1 MKALLCNAV
10 GSIDAAVVGEVPE
23 PTLRMREVLVRIHA
37 CALNFPDVLMIEGKY
52 QRRPP
57 LPFTPGCEFS
67 GIVESVGA
75 DANGF
80 NPGDRVR
87 ATVAYGALAEKL
99 AVSVEDLA
107 LLPDAVDLDEAAALL
122 FTYATSLYA
131 LRDRGALAAGNSL
144 LVLGAGGGVGVAA
157 VELGKALGAR
167 VVAAASSESKL
178 GLARSKGAD
187 LGVRYPLDMRG
198 KPHQK
203 EFADRLKA
211 AAGGL
216 PSIPLNLPLL
226 KGCQIVGAVWGTA
239 TRRDPRLKV
248 RIHRELIDLLAQGR
262 IRPHIHC
269 RFELDRAR
277 DGLKM
282 LAERR
287 GTDPPIQDLAR
298 SGRTAFCR
306 SVDGGFPSSPQ
317 DACSIRRRAPSMSRC
332 AAGPAGDARIPGTED
347 SQFRGDAGCVRTS
360 SGPMNG
366 VLYLPLA
373 WK

>member
-10 GSIDAAVVGEVPE
+10 GSIDEVVVGEVPE

-107 LLPDAVDLDEAAALL
+107 LLPEAVDLDEAAALL

-211 AAGGL
+211 AAGASGFDVICDPVGGDYADPAL
-216 PSIPLNLPLL
+216 RSIGWQGRYVVVGFAAGGIPSIPLNLRLL

-287 GTDPPIQDLAR
+287 AIGKII
-298 SGRTAFCR
+298 
-306 SVDGGFPSSPQ
+306 VM
-317 DACSIRRRAPSMSRC
+317 CSAHRG
-332 AAGPAGDARIPGTED
+332 AA
-347 SQFRGDAGCVRTS
+347 
-360 SGPMNG
+360 
-366 VLYLPLA
+366 
-373 WK
+373 